1 MKLLQSYFG
10 VGKRLRYLCQDES
23 RLGLKTETGKVITTP
38 GVKPVVPVQWQRD
51 NFWLYGVVEPLSG
64 WQFMQEYSHLD
75 TEHFQQF
82 IDALS
87 HQLGDD
93 IAIIQLDGAGAHVTT
108 ALKWAENLI
117 PIVQP
122 PHSPELN
129 PIERVW
135 QFIKAQL
142 KGQRFATLDQLRQRL
157 TQVLGQLTPQ
167 RIISLSS
174 YDFILEALFCAALN

>member
-1 MKLLQSYFG
+1 M
-10 VGKRLRYLCQDES
+10 RYLCQDES
-23 RLGLKTETGKVITTP
+23 RLGLKTETGKVITAF
-38 GVKPVVPVQWQRD
+38 GVKPIVPVQWQRD

-64 WQFMQEYSHLD
+64 WQFMQEYPHLD
-75 TEHFQQF
+75 SKHFQQF

-87 HQLGDD
+87 QQVGDD
-93 IAIIQLDGAGAHVTT
+93 IALIQLDRAAAHITS

-117 PIVQP
+117 PILQP

-135 QFIKAQL
+135 QFIKAQI
-142 KGQRFATLDQLRQRL
+142 KGELFATLGHLRQRL
-157 TQVLGQLTPQ
+157 TQVLQQLTPQ

-174 YDFILEALFCAALN
+174 YDFILESLFCAALN

>member
-10 VGKRLRYLCQDES
+10 EGKRLRYLCQDES
-23 RLGLKTETGKVITTP
+23 RLGLKTETGKVITAP

-64 WQFMQEYSHLD
+64 WQLMQEYKHLN

-82 IDALS
+82 INAVS
-87 HQLGDD
+87 QQLGDD
-93 IAIIQLDGAGAHVTT
+93 MAIIQLDGAGAHVTS
-108 ALKWAENLI
+108 ALKWPENLI

-142 KGQRFATLDQLRQRL
+142 KGQTFATLDQLRQRL
-157 TQVLGQLTPQ
+157 TQVLHQLTPQ

-174 YDFILEALFCAALN
+174 YAFILEALFCAALN

>member
-1 MKLLQSYFG
+1 M
-10 VGKRLRYLCQDES
+10 RYLCQDET
-23 RLGLKTETGKVITTP
+23 RLGLKSETGKVVTAS
-38 GVKPVVPVQWQRD
+38 GVKPVVQVQWPRD

-64 WQFMQEYSHLD
+64 WHFTQEYSHLD

-87 HQLGDD
+87 EQLGND
-93 IAIIQLDGAGAHVTT
+93 IAVIQLDQAGAHVTS
-108 ALKWAENLI
+108 ALRWAENLI
-117 PIVQP
+117 PLCQP
-122 PHSPELN
+122 AHSPELN

-142 KGQRFATLDQLRQRL
+142 KVERFATLQHLRERL
-157 TQVLGQLTPQ
+157 ASVLARITPE

-174 YDFILEALFCAALN
+174 YNFILEALFCAASN